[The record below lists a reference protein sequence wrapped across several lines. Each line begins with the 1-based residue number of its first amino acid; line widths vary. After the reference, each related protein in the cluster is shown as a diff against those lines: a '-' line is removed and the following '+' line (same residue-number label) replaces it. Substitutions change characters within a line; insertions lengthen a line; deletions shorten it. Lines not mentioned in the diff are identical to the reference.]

1 VESGGCHE
9 VVRLRGEC
17 SESDAVDAEHE
28 WLSQRCPGWEPLS
41 HALTSSVRGQPNKV
55 EDHLRIRTAEGKE
68 LAAQNP
74 APGQLVTVNDTLPDP
89 PVGDGRYYL
98 VASKSGADRRLGRQ
112 YVNGAFS
119 ARQPA
124 WLPVCR

>member
-1 VESGGCHE
+1 MNRTVVVFAVLSPLVYCASSAPHQGHGASGPTSPCITRVSEVESGGCHE

-68 LAAQNP
+68 LGFCFDITALWP
-74 APGQLVTVNDTLPDP
+74 
-89 PVGDGRYYL
+89 
-98 VASKSGADRRLGRQ
+98 
-112 YVNGAFS
+112 
-119 ARQPA
+119 
-124 WLPVCR
+124 